1 MMGRLVILSIVGLF
15 IGAVSAHAQKLSL
28 PVGEWGRSS
37 NHGLNCS
44 PPFLKIEPNR
54 IVKRLGGG
62 EGRCP
67 MSKIKKE
74 GKYLMVDAKCTYD
87 KSTHE
92 KYLIQGDDD
101 DDSFSLI
108 IQSPTRILF
117 NNTPHELCQ
126 NVQGGVR

>member
-1 MMGRLVILSIVGLF
+1 MMSRLVLLSATVLL
-15 IGAVSAHAQKLSL
+15 IGVVSAQAQKLSL
-28 PVGEWGRSS
+28 PLGEWGRSS
-37 NHGLNCS
+37 NHGLNCN

-67 MSKIKKE
+67 ISKIKKE
-74 GKYLMVDAKCTYD
+74 GKYLMVNVKCDYD
-87 KSTHE
+87 KSIPE

-101 DDSFSLI
+101 DDSFSVL
-108 IQSPTRILF
+108 IQSPNRILF

-126 NVQGGVR
+126 PAQGGAR